1 MTSSPPPARERL
13 DMLVVARGL
22 APSRER
28 AQAIIMAGQVRVN
41 GQVAT
46 KPGMRV
52 AGDATIELVAPP
64 PELRYVSRG
73 GLKLEHALDTF
84 HLDPTGLSAL
94 DIGAST
100 GGFTDVLLRRGAT
113 RVYAIDVG
121 QGQLAWSLR
130 SDPRVKVMERTNIR
144 DLERLPG
151 DALADCAVIDVSFIS
166 LRLVLPHAI
175 RLLRAPEAGRFGA
188 NRAEP
193 LGPAPPDGP
202 VPEVWIVAL
211 VKPQFEAGKR
221 EADRGGGV
229 IRDPAVHRHVLRD
242 LLRDIAA
249 HLPQLTPRGLI
260 ASPIT
265 GRDGNHEY
273 LLWLDYATEG
283 PAAEI
288 DIDGVVRGSL
298 TP

>member
-1 MTSSPPPARERL
+1 
-13 DMLVVARGL
+13 MLVVARNL

-28 AQAIIMAGQVRVN
+28 AQAIIMAGQIRIN
-41 GQVAT
+41 GQIAS

-52 AGDATIELVAPP
+52 SSDATLELVAPP

-84 HLDPTGLSAL
+84 HLDPAELSAL

-100 GGFTDVLLRRGAT
+100 GGFTDVLLRRGAE

-130 SDPRVKVMERTNIR
+130 SDPRVTVMERTNIR
-144 DLERLPG
+144 DLEHLPDHAQAG
-151 DALADCAVIDVSFIS
+151 CAAIDVSFIS
-166 LRLVLPHAI
+166 LRLVLPHVV
-175 RLLRAPEAGRFGA
+175 RLLREPE
-188 NRAEP
+188 
-193 LGPAPPDGP
+193 GP
-202 VPEVWIVAL
+202 VPGAWIVAL
-211 VKPQFEAGKR
+211 IKPQFEAGKR

-229 IRDPAVHRHVLRD
+229 IRDPAVHRRVLGD

-249 HLPQLTPRGLI
+249 NIPQLTSRDLI

-273 LLWLDYATEG
+273 LLWLANATNE
-283 PAAEI
+283 PAREI
-288 DIDGVVRGSL
+288 DIEGVVKAALGS
-298 TP
+298 TGN